1 MNPAEFRRGAQ
12 YIYTGGP
19 VESEYV
25 TFMYPEVNHY
35 QFADADGRTIRLSFS
50 EARTFIRRIP

>member
-19 VESEYV
+19 VEAEYV
-25 TFMYPEVNHY
+25 TFVYPGINHY
-35 QFADADGRTIRLSFS
+35 NFMDADGRTIRLSYS
-50 EARTFIRRIP
+50 EARTFIQRIP

>member
-19 VESEYV
+19 VEAEYV
-25 TFMYPEVNHY
+25 TLVYPGINHY
-35 QFADADGRTIRLSFS
+35 NFMDADGRTIRLSHS
-50 EARTFIRRIP
+50 EAVSFIQPIQ